1 MSVRVLT
8 QLLGPRYWL
17 AAAGC
22 SVLVA
27 LAIGIPT
34 DVIPNPWFTRMTPVR
49 TSDLVLLPLASIS
62 SGALLATY
70 LGRGRTAK
78 LPKAGLGASGLGYLA
93 IGCPVCNKIVVGLM
107 GFSGALNV
115 FGPLQPWI
123 GGLAVLL
130 ALVGL
135 RLRTR
140 ALTQACVIPPPE
152 PLPAQ
157 ASV

>member
-1 MSVRVLT
+1 MSPRTVTL
-8 QLLGPRYWL
+8 LLGRRYWL
-17 AAAGC
+17 YAAAC

-49 TSDLVLLPLASIS
+49 TSDLVLLPLTSIT

-70 LGRGRTAK
+70 FGRSRNDG

-93 IGCPVCNKIVVGLM
+93 VGCPVCNKAVVWLL
-107 GFSGALNV
+107 GFSGALNT
-115 FGPLQPWI
+115 FGPLQPMI

-130 ALVGL
+130 AVVGI
-135 RLRTR
+135 RLRFR
-140 ALTQACVIPPPE
+140 ALVRPC
-152 PLPAQ
+152 PLPGAG
-157 ASV
+157 ATA